1 MENGGI
7 RMFVPM
13 EVVLLLLLV
22 INRIWHVAKMP
33 QQKTA
38 SLTKSTFITFGTTLR
53 VTMQQWSTPMPMV

>member
-38 SLTKSTFITFGTTLR
+38 SLTKSISITFGTTLK
-53 VTMQQWSTPMPMV
+53 VTMRQWLTHTPMV